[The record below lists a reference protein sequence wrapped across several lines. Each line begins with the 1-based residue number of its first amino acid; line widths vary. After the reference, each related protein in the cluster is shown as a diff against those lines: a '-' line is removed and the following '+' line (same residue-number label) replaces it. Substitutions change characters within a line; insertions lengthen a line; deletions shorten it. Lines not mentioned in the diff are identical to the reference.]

1 MDLQAALYAR
11 LTADAAIAA
20 AIAGRVFWNV
30 VPQATAL
37 PYVRM
42 QTVTDLR
49 PEHLTGYDAAR
60 VTRVQVDVFAEV
72 YATARDIAAKIIA
85 EMALPATVSGVR
97 FGRGKAEGPRDLGE
111 ETTGG
116 FVHRL
121 SLDLLIEH
129 DSDQE

>member
-1 MDLQAALYAR
+1 MQAALHAR

-20 AIAGRVFWNV
+20 VLAGKLFWNV
-30 VPQATAL
+30 VPQGTAL

-42 QTVTDLR
+42 QTITDLR
-49 PEHLTGYDAAR
+49 PAHLTGYDASR
-60 VTRVQVDVFAEV
+60 VTRVQIDVFAAK
-72 YATARDIAAKIIA
+72 YAQARDIAEKIIA
-85 EMALPATVSGVR
+85 ETEQPATVFGVQ

-111 ETTGG
+111 DTTAG

-129 DSDQE
+129 ALQ